1 MPVLALL
8 LLTTTSLVG
17 GPHPG
22 ALDAD
27 TRATAADL
35 LPGDAELTVPPLFAP
50 FEDREALGPLPA
62 LPELSKKG
70 AWLADKSR
78 RLDVHL
84 TDRDLQREQREKRF
98 PLRAPS
104 IALKGVGAGEEP
116 AFRSAPA
123 GMRVAPLT
131 TLFNLHTRE
140 SLPLVPG
147 QAVSERFHNFLRD
160 YTTNQATHM
169 DSRLIGVLQRVA
181 LRFSPSRIE
190 VVSGYRSPKYNLML
204 RKKGRE
210 VAKSSQHSGGQ
221 AVDFRVRGVP
231 TRRLLNFVKS
241 LRLGGVGYYP
251 RSEFVHC
258 DSGRIRFWRGT

>member
-1 MPVLALL
+1 MSVLALV
-8 LLTTTSLVG
+8 LLTTTAVGVPAG
-17 GPHPG
+17 GPDLTPG
-22 ALDAD
+22 FAPEGGGTDA
-27 TRATAADL
+27 
-35 LPGDAELTVPPLFAP
+35 PVPALFAP
-50 FEDREALGPLPA
+50 FEDREAMRPLPDP
-62 LPELSKKG
+62 PELSKKA
-70 AWLADKSR
+70 AWLADKAR
-78 RLDVHL
+78 RLDVHM
-84 TDRDLQREQREKRF
+84 TDRDLSREQREKRF
-98 PLRAPS
+98 PRRAS
-104 IALKGVGAGEEP
+104 VALKGVGAGEETGVGGTP
-116 AFRSAPA
+116 TGS
-123 GMRVAPLT
+123 RVAPLT

-140 SLPLVPG
+140 ALPLVPG
-147 QAVSERFHNFLRD
+147 HGIGERFHKFLRD
-160 YTTNQATHM
+160 YTTNQATQM
-169 DSRLIGVLQRVA
+169 DARLIGVLERVA